1 MTVARPAK
9 RGVSPNVIGGAWILL
24 SAVAFTTM
32 ITLVKYLGD
41 GYPAAVESTYRQIAS
56 VLVLTPVVVRGGRS
70 SLKTTR
76 PWLMIAMVAMSTAS
90 LVLSLRSYQMLPFA
104 KANALSFTKT
114 LWLVPLAHLFLRERL
129 DRVRS
134 GVAIVGFAGVVVMLS
149 PGRDFAFGVGEGVAL
164 AAALSA
170 AAVII
175 CMKFLSRDHR
185 LSTVMAWSA
194 TVGLVFSLIPAIPVW
209 RWPTTIDLGLLL
221 AMGAL
226 GVAVQATYLKG
237 LSIGEAAAITPIDYS
252 RLLMVVV
259 LGWLLFGEI
268 PTAATLIGAAIVIGA
283 TLVLS
288 WHEMRRYRAEGA
300 VLTVLD

>member
-1 MTVARPAK
+1 MTGASQGK
-9 RGVSPNVIGGAWILL
+9 RRVSPNLIGGAWILV

-56 VLVLTPVVVRGGRS
+56 VALLTPVIARGGRS

-129 DRVRS
+129 DWVRS
-134 GVAIVGFAGVVVMLS
+134 GVALVGFVGVLVMLG
-149 PGRDFAFGVGEGVAL
+149 PGRDFAFGLGEGVAL

-194 TVGLVFSLIPAIPVW
+194 GVGLIFSLIPAIPVW
-209 RWPTTIDLGLLL
+209 SWPTQIDLCLLL
-221 AMGAL
+221 AMGVL

-237 LSIGEAAAITPIDYS
+237 LSIGEAAAITPVDYS

-259 LGWLLFGEI
+259 IGWALFDEV
-268 PTAATLIGAAIVIGA
+268 PAVATLIGAAVVICA

-288 WHEMRRYRAEGA
+288 WHEMHRYRAAGA
-300 VLTVLD
+300 VLTSLE